1 MLTNRLKSEKGNALT
16 VAFLIIL
23 PLIVI
28 FTIASLEHNRAVI
41 GTDLDM
47 QQALNDTCRSAAL
60 CVDPLSQAYNNPM
73 LEPDKAHAVFK
84 RVLSSNLG
92 LNDDLS
98 PKDTSSIKDIN
109 YRLFIVNGEN
119 DYGILQGK
127 MYPYPA
133 EMEFETSLPYTI
145 TQDDLGIE
153 EEINIKL
160 DSPGCIAIVT
170 ATLEPILGQQE
181 TTATRWS
188 SAKILN

>member
-1 MLTNRLKSEKGNALT
+1 MLANKLRSEKGNALT

-28 FTIASLEHNRAVI
+28 FTIASLDHATAVFKA
-41 GTDLDM
+41 DLDI
-47 QQALNDTCRSAAL
+47 QQALNDACRSAAL

-73 LEPDKAHAVFK
+73 LEPDKAHEVFK
-84 RVLSSNLG
+84 KVLASNLG
-92 LNDDLS
+92 LNEDLTLN
-98 PKDTSSIKDIN
+98 DTSSIKDIN

-127 MYPYPA
+127 MYPS